1 MKKHSRADLSARKGE
16 VRKML
21 LAKLFIKNYR
31 DVENPAVRNAYG
43 KLSGIVG
50 IFCNLLLFAGK
61 VTIGLLSGSVSIQ
74 ADAFNNLSDASSSV
88 ISLLGFKMA
97 SRPADEEHPYG
108 HARYEYLSGLFVAL
122 FVLVV
127 GVELFLSSLDK
138 ILHPVEVDFSLWV
151 VLVLVFSIVLKFW
164 MMFFNYRMGKK
175 ISSGALLA
183 TSADSRNDVIST
195 TAVLIAAIISH
206 FTSLN
211 LDGWMGIAVALF
223 ILLSGLGLVKDTV
236 DPLLGRAPDPEVVR
250 LIEKKIMSYDGVLG
264 MHDLMV
270 HDYGPG
276 RQFASAH
283 VEMSYKADIFESHE
297 ILDTIERDFLKDG
310 YRMVLHLDP
319 VVTDDPHLAEVK
331 AALETIIEGI
341 DKRYRFHDL
350 RMVPGKNRTNLVFD
364 LVVPA
369 GGKLD
374 EAKLK
379 KRVSEEVAKRYPD
392 HFCVITV
399 ENGYVTIE

>member
-1 MKKHSRADLSARKGE
+1 
-16 VRKML
+16 ML

-97 SRPADEEHPYG
+97 SRPADQEHPYG

-127 GVELFLSSLDK
+127 GVELFMSSLDK

-276 RQFASAH
+276 RQFVSAH
-283 VEMSYKADIFESHE
+283 VEMPYKADIFESHE

-310 YRMVLHLDP
+310 YRLVLHLDP
-319 VVTDDPHLAEVK
+319 VVTDDEHLTEVK
-331 AALETIIEGI
+331 GVLVSIIEGI

-374 EAKLK
+374 EAALK
-379 KRVSEEVAKRYPD
+379 KRIREEVTKRYPD

-399 ENGYVTIE
+399 ENGYVPME